1 MRFVAL
7 CLLAACSSPRA
18 DVLVARQLPAAE
30 AADVA
35 NLTTANNQFG
45 CDLYAQLGSGNTFFS
60 PFSIA
65 TALAMLDAGAAGQTD
80 AELRTAMHLML
91 AGDPLFSAYGALL
104 SSLDTGRSY
113 DNYTLA
119 TADRL
124 FGQQGFPF
132 LSTYLGVTKTD
143 FEAQLE
149 SVDFTADDGETARAT
164 INAWVASQTDNKI
177 PELFPKNSIN
187 AGTVLALANAILF
200 KGTWANQFDPAQT
213 QTGAF
218 HVAGGSDVQAM
229 LMHASQ
235 TVALAPI
242 TGGKLGLLPF
252 AGNDL
257 AMVILLPDSPDGLPA
272 LEAGLTGASI
282 ASAVAAAQ
290 SADNVTVAL
299 PKLQLTESFDL
310 VSILMRLGI
319 VSAFDPGTADL
330 SGIDGEVGL
339 FVQDAVHKATLTVDE
354 EGAKATAATGISVGD
369 SGESM
374 PPSLIADHS
383 FALAIYDQV
392 TGSVLFMGRVSDP
405 TLAM

>member
-354 EGAKATAATGISVGD
+354 EGAEATAATGISVGD